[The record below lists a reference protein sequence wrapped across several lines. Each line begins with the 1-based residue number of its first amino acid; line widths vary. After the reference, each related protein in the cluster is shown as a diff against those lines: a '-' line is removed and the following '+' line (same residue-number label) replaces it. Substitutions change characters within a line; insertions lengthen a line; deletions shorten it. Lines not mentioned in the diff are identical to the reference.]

1 VITAMQVLHNR
12 IDQRPLPILTESARA
27 NESRHLGQ
35 PDLETGALA
44 PLPSDQLVDPRPP
57 SRARNQRLQQPAP
70 RDRRRES
77 LEPAL
82 VETLARLEAVTD
94 GLSRV
99 VDEAMR
105 APSDVRLAHAC
116 RRGVGVGVLGTGG
129 VDPQTRLS
137 SRRPSRAG
145 RGLSGDSRVRD
156 LARGVTFALSLSR

>member
-12 IDQRPLPILTESARA
+12 IDQRPRPILTESARA
-27 NESRHLGQ
+27 NENRHLGQ

-44 PLPSDQLVDPRPP
+44 PLPSDQLVDPRPL

-94 GLSRV
+94 GLSCV

-105 APSDVRLAHAC
+105 APSDVRLPMRAAEGSVSGCSGLAGWIPRRGC
-116 RRGVGVGVLGTGG
+116 RREG
-129 VDPQTRLS
+129 
-137 SRRPSRAG
+137 RA
-145 RGLSGDSRVRD
+145 
-156 LARGVTFALSLSR
+156 ARGEA